1 MNIKHIIDGVMS
13 GMNQRNTAVTTIL
26 SDYRKD
32 VAAATEESSYY
43 KDEQGELSR
52 RKAALIADARQ
63 RIATADQRFADTVKA
78 AIPKLRKEL
87 SGYLCKP
94 ADPDLLRQ
102 LKTHKDFDI
111 KMSRQELDA
120 YIMQAAG
127 NYTAL
132 RAIQKV
138 AENSGFSVSIP
149 DGFEKE
155 LEAVERM
162 GRTPSMYCS
171 SDYVAE
177 AQDVLSDVPVFR
189 EDGSVGNTMGRPGT
203 VYLILREAGSKSD
216 MEKLESMAAKW
227 STSFVPEISELKP
240 IQDPATG
247 EIISPEEHHSRM
259 LEDAA
264 DVIEVESPFKGLEG
278 GKDNSRSILEHYV

>member
-1 MNIKHIIDGVMS
+1 MNIKNIIDGVMS
-13 GMNQRNTAVTTIL
+13 GMNQRNTAVTAIL

-32 VAAATEESSYY
+32 VAAATEESYHF
-43 KDEQGELSR
+43 KDEVGELSR

-63 RIATADQRFADTVKA
+63 RIAVADQRFADTVKA
-78 AIPKLRKEL
+78 TVPKLRKEL

-102 LKTHKDFDI
+102 LKTHLDFDI

-132 RAIQKV
+132 RAIQKT

-149 DGFEKE
+149 EGFEKE

-162 GRTPSMYCS
+162 GRTPSMYCP

-189 EDGSVGNTMGRPGT
+189 EEDGSVANTMGRPGT

-240 IQDPATG
+240 AQDPATG
-247 EIISPEEHHSRM
+247 EVISPEEQHSRM

-264 DVIEVESPFKGLEG
+264 DAVDIKTVVSEMRSDKSGQ
-278 GKDNSRSILEHYV
+278 SILDIYK

>member
-1 MNIKHIIDGVMS
+1 MNIKNIVDGVMS

-32 VAAATEESSYY
+32 VAAAIGESSYF
-43 KDEQGELSR
+43 KDEAGELSR

-63 RIATADQRFADTVKA
+63 RIAAADQRFADTVKA
-78 AIPKLRKEL
+78 AVPKLRKEL
-87 SGYLCKP
+87 SGYFCKP
-94 ADPDLLRQ
+94 AGPDLLRQ
-102 LKTHKDFDI
+102 LKTHLDFDI

-149 DGFEKE
+149 EGFEKE
-155 LEAVERM
+155 LEAGDRL
-162 GRTPSMYCS
+162 GRVPSRYCP

-189 EDGSVGNTMGRPGT
+189 EDGSVGNTMGRPST

-227 STSFVPEISELKP
+227 STSFVPEISEFKP
-240 IQDPATG
+240 IEDPATG
-247 EIISPEEHHSRM
+247 ATISPAEQHAQAV
-259 LEDAA
+259 EDAA

>member
-1 MNIKHIIDGVMS
+1 MKNTIDGVMS
-13 GMNQRNTAVTTIL
+13 GMNQRNTDMTAVFE
-26 SDYRKD
+26 DYRKN
-32 VAAATEESSYY
+32 VKAATKEAAFY
-43 KDEQGELSR
+43 KDEVGELAK

-63 RIATADQRFADTVKA
+63 RIEVIDQRFADTVKA
-78 AIPKLRKEL
+78 AVPKLRKEL

-111 KMSRQELDA
+111 KISRQELDA

-149 DGFEKE
+149 EGFEKE

-162 GRTPSMYCS
+162 GRTPSMYCP

-216 MEKLESMAAKW
+216 MQTLESMAAKW
-227 STSFVPEISELKP
+227 STSFVPEITELKP
-240 IQDPATG
+240 TQDPATG
-247 EIISPEEHHSRM
+247 EIISPEEQHSRM